1 MAVPAGHE
9 RHEVFV
15 DAPMSG
21 LYVPAGHCEN
31 VRLSAAAPAM
41 GQKPPRGQ
49 AEHSTERKSDEYV
62 AGGHGVH
69 ALAPD
74 VGLYE
79 PGMQGK
85 HVDGSKRPWKFTYS
99 PGEQG
104 MQPVPVAAWR
114 LPTGQRVHRVA
125 PRKRSLPSE
134 HAEHAPEPSSWVCSS
149 HS

>member
-1 MAVPAGHE
+1 
-9 RHEVFV
+9 
-15 DAPMSG
+15 
-21 LYVPAGHCEN
+21 
-31 VRLSAAAPAM
+31 M

-79 PGMQGK
+79 PGRQGK
-85 HVDGSKRPWKFTYS
+85 HPSGSKRPRKLTYS

-104 MQPVPVAAWR
+104 MQAVPAADWR
-114 LPTGQRVHRVA
+114 LPAGQRVHLGA
-125 PRKRSLPSE
+125 PRKRSLPSVQGT
-134 HAEHAPEPSSWVCSS
+134 HDPEESSWLCSL

>member
-1 MAVPAGHE
+1 
-9 RHEVFV
+9 
-15 DAPMSG
+15 
-21 LYVPAGHCEN
+21 
-31 VRLSAAAPAM
+31 M

-79 PGMQGK
+79 PGRQGK
-85 HVDGSKRPWKFTYS
+85 HPSGSKRPRKLTYS

-104 MQPVPVAAWR
+104 MQAVPMAAWR

>member
-1 MAVPAGHE
+1 
-9 RHEVFV
+9 
-15 DAPMSG
+15 
-21 LYVPAGHCEN
+21 
-31 VRLSAAAPAM
+31 M

-49 AEHSTERKSDEYV
+49 AEHSTARKSDEYV

-79 PGMQGK
+79 PGRQDK
-85 HVDGSKRPWKFTYS
+85 HPSGSKRPRKLTYS

-104 MQPVPVAAWR
+104 MQAVPAADWR
-114 LPTGQRVHRVA
+114 LPAGQRVHLGA
-125 PRKRSLPSE
+125 PRKRSLPSVQGT
-134 HAEHAPEPSSWVCSS
+134 HAPEDSSWLCSS